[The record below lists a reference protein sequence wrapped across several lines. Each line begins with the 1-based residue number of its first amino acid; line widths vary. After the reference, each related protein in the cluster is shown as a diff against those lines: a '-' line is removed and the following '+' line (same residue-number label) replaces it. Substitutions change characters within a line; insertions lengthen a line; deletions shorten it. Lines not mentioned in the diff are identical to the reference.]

1 MITTEHYD
9 SLAYRTMCVM
19 DIMMGID
26 SEYRGRFDS
35 SEDMFNNLT
44 TLLFDFENQDNI
56 NYKDFLGDGSWYDS
70 LVEFL
75 KQENK

>member
-1 MITTEHYD
+1 MKTTEHYD

-19 DIMMGID
+19 DIMIDID

-35 SEDMFNNLT
+35 SEEMFTNLT
-44 TLLFDFENQDNI
+44 TLLFDFENQDNG
-56 NYKDFLGDGSWYDS
+56 NSSWYDN

-75 KQENK
+75 EEENK